1 MSLWERETFHLPGS
15 GAALLLA
22 LSLLG
27 AAAEA
32 RVTAIQITS
41 REVVAGGI
49 EFGSR
54 GAYEKLRGTVFFEVD
69 PADSRNTAVFD
80 IDKAPRNTRGRV
92 EFAAGFFILK
102 PVDITRGNGALFFE
116 VNNRG
121 SKLTL
126 FLMNDVPSDANLN
139 NPTTARDFGN
149 GFLLRQGYTL
159 AWVGWAADVVPADD
173 LLTVQF
179 PVATQDGQPI
189 VERIL
194 VEFQS
199 FGGANFTLPLSG
211 SSAFNSYPSVST
223 DPAAAMAELRVRPS
237 DSPRPS
243 APDIPAGTIVPT
255 GQWSFAYCPDGAPG
269 TPSTTDICLAGGFQ
283 SNMVYQLTY
292 KATSPTVM
300 GFGYLTTRDFLS
312 FLRYETADDFGHP
325 NPVAGLRL
333 AVCQGISQSGRYLRD
348 FLYQGFNEDER
359 GVPGQGRRACDAV
372 NVHIAGVHK
381 LPLNYRFA
389 QPNPFPVQH
398 ANRYLPDTNFPRAY
412 SVRQDPV
419 TGRTDGILKRPA
431 TDPKV
436 FHTVTSTEYWQ
447 NRASL
452 ADTDESGATDLA
464 DPANVRR
471 YLFSGTQHFTA
482 KGDPPD
488 FGSCQQLSNPTHN
501 GVLVRALLVA
511 LDEWVRNGTAPP
523 TSRVPR
529 ISDGT
534 LVASDQDS
542 TGFPNIPGVTYN
554 GLFNASGERDFGPRV
569 RGNSGVI
576 DNLIPTVLSVHR
588 VLVPRVNPFGN
599 DVPGIR
605 HPFVEAPVA
614 TLTGWNLRQLEF
626 TDGDLCDLSG
636 MMVPLFRTQDE
647 RLAAGDPRP
656 SLEEL
661 YGDHAGYVA
670 SVAAAA
676 RNLLAQRLM
685 LQEDVDRIIQEADD
699 SDVLAPLPA
708 DPDSLA
714 LTPAKTP
721 TVPFAFPAFTAGA
734 QW

>member
-1 MSLWERETFHLPGS
+1 MSLRERKTLHLQDC
-15 GAALLLA
+15 AVALLLA
-22 LSLLG
+22 LSLMG

-32 RVTAIQITS
+32 RVTAIQITA
-41 REVVAGGI
+41 RERVAGGM

-69 PADSRNTAVFD
+69 PADPRNAAVFD
-80 IDKAPRNTRGRV
+80 IDKAPRNSRGRV
-92 EFAAGFFILK
+92 EFAADFFILK
-102 PVDITRGNGALFFE
+102 PVDITKGNGALFFE
-116 VNNRG
+116 ANNRG
-121 SKLTL
+121 NKLSL
-126 FLMNDVPSDANLN
+126 VLMNDVPSDANFN
-139 NPTTARDFGN
+139 NPTTAGDFGS

-194 VEFQS
+194 VEFSDQN
-199 FGGANFTLPLSG
+199 FAGTNFTLPLSG
-211 SSAFNSYPSVST
+211 SYAVNSYPSVST

-243 APDIPAGTIVPT
+243 APNTPAGTIVPSS
-255 GQWSFAYCPDGAPG
+255 QWSFAYCPDGRPG

-283 SNMVYQLTY
+283 SNMVYQLIY

-300 GFGYLTTRDFLS
+300 GLGYLTSRDFLS
-312 FLRYETADDFGHP
+312 FLRYETADDSGNP
-325 NPVAGLRL
+325 NPVAGLSRFL
-333 AVCQGISQSGRYLRD
+333 CQGISQSGRYLRD

-359 GVPGQGRRACDAV
+359 GRRACDAV

-389 QPNPFPVQH
+389 QPNPFSVQH
-398 ANRYLPDTNFPRAY
+398 ANRYLPDTNFPRTY

-419 TGRTDGILKRPA
+419 TGRTDGILKRSA

-452 ADTDESGATDLA
+452 VDTDESGTTDLA
-464 DPANVRR
+464 DPENVRR

-488 FGSCQQLSNPTHN
+488 FANCQQLSNPTHN
-501 GVLVRALLVA
+501 GVLARALLVA
-511 LDEWVRNGTAPP
+511 LDEWVRNGTPP
-523 TSRVPR
+523 PASRAPR
-529 ISDGT
+529 IADGT
-534 LVASDQDS
+534 LVASDQGS
-542 TGFPNIPGVTYN
+542 TRFPNIPGVTYN

-588 VLVPRVNPFGN
+588 VLVPRVDAFGN
-599 DVPGIR
+599 DVAGIR
-605 HPFVEAPVA
+605 HPFVEAPGA
-614 TLTGWNLRQLEF
+614 TLTGWNLRQPEF
-626 TDGDLCDLSG
+626 TDGDLCDLNG
-636 MMVPLFRTQDE
+636 MMVPLFRTQAE

-661 YGDHAGYVA
+661 YGDHVGYVA
-670 SVAAAA
+670 RVAAAA

-685 LQEDVDRIIQEADD
+685 LQEDVDRTIQEADD
-699 SDVLAPLPA
+699 SDVLGPLPA
-708 DPDSLA
+708 DSDSLA
-714 LTPAKTP
+714 LMPTKTP
-721 TVPFAFPAFTAGA
+721 TVPFAFPAFTPGV